1 MSVIDVSSERGSICD
16 YPVTPAIIE
25 VPDFYVNKRFFY
37 ESFVITRK
45 YTHPADFD
53 GHEVHILYNASP
65 DIFDGWPAIK
75 QHKNISNGRHP
86 ADFDGQEVHIL
97 YNASPDIF
105 DGWPAIEQH
114 KNISN
119 GRHPADFDG
128 HEVHI
133 LYNASPDIFDGWP
146 AIKQHKNI
154 SNGRLILKRVN
165 SYNARPHL
173 ATTKRKSAKNLSH
186 HHFPNKKFK
195 NFKY

>member
-1 MSVIDVSSERGSICD
+1 MSVINVSSERGSICD

-25 VPDFYVNKRFFY
+25 VPDFYVGRCFFY
-37 ESFVITRK
+37 ESFMITRK
-45 YTHPADFD
+45 YTHPPDFN
-53 GHEVHILYNASP
+53 GHEIHILYNASP

-75 QHKNISNGRHP
+75 QHKNISNDRHP
-86 ADFDGQEVHIL
+86 
-97 YNASPDIF
+97 P
-105 DGWPAIEQH
+105 
-114 KNISN
+114 
-119 GRHPADFDG
+119 DFDG

-154 SNGRLILKRVN
+154 SNGRLILKRLN